1 MGISGGTEL
10 DRRSFLAGSTAA
22 LATGRGLLGRERTAV
37 ERKPGYR
44 IVYNDDSN
52 APILM
57 SESLEHFLELAVDR
71 FLGTQVDAL
80 FWNVISSD
88 VLHYPSE
95 VAEMVGAHLDGFESA
110 GYFQWYQRLMK
121 IIDERPDYLQ
131 AMADRA
137 RARGLEFFA
146 SLRMNDCHE
155 SPVWK
160 AMDTYSRYR
169 QEHPEFLLGDAVHPG
184 FSTGFDFSHA
194 PVRERRY
201 RIIEEL
207 ATRYRF
213 DGIEL
218 DFLRHPAY
226 FKPDEAYGNRH
237 LITGLVRRVRTLL
250 DRHQEETGRR
260 VRLAV
265 RVATPMEIS
274 LRMGLDVETW
284 IREGLPDLVIAATPR
299 GFELS
304 LPLEGYV
311 EAVRERPITLL
322 AQLGWHQPVKEAR
335 GAALNFWDQG
345 ADGIYLF
352 NWYSRKDRR
361 HESLREIGDP
371 GLLRRR
377 DKVYP
382 VHSQEGELW
391 ADTHPPA
398 QLPVR
403 LSLAPQGDAV
413 DVRLRIADDVAADAA
428 EGRLGSARLRMRFE
442 EIHSEDRVEVA
453 LNGVALAPETG
464 KLRIDDAHMYVW
476 KYWIEYVLPV
486 PPLRAGVNR
495 FRIRLAHRNPHLDGT
510 ATLVEMKVE
519 LEYEKRGK
527 KREKR
532 TG

>member
-1 MGISGGTEL
+1 MGVTRESEL
-10 DRRSFLAGSTAA
+10 DRRSFLAGSASFLAA
-22 LATGRGLLGRERTAV
+22 GRGLQGRKSAYQEKER
-37 ERKPGYR
+37 GYR
-44 IVYNDDSN
+44 IVFNDDSF

-71 FLGTQVDAL
+71 FQGTQVDAL

-110 GYFQWYQRLMK
+110 DYFQWYQRLVK
-121 IIDERPDYLQ
+121 IVEERPDYLQ
-131 AMADRA
+131 AITDRA

-160 AMDTYSRYR
+160 SMDTLSRYR
-169 QEHPEFLLGDAVHPG
+169 KEHPEFLLGDAVHPG
-184 FSTGFDFSHA
+184 FSTGFDFAHG

-207 ATRYRF
+207 ATRYRL

-226 FKPDEAYGNRH
+226 FKPDEAYRNRH
-237 LITGLVRRVRTLL
+237 LITGLVRRVRALL
-250 DRHQEETGRR
+250 DRLQEETGRR

-304 LPLEGYV
+304 LPLEQYV
-311 EAVRERPITLL
+311 EAVRDRPITLL
-322 AQLGWHQPVKEAR
+322 AQMGWHQPVKEAR

-345 ADGIYLF
+345 AHGIYLF
-352 NWYSRKDRR
+352 NWYSRKDRH

-371 GLLRRR
+371 GVLRRR

-382 VHSQEGELW
+382 VHSQEGDLW

-398 QLPVR
+398 QLPLR
-403 LSLAPQGDAV
+403 LSPGSQGGGAE
-413 DVRLRIADDVAADAA
+413 VRLRIGDDLAADVSDA
-428 EGRLGSARLRMRFE
+428 RLRSARLRMRFE
-442 EIHSEDRVEVA
+442 KLHSDDRVEVA
-453 LNGVALAPETG
+453 LNGVPLEPETG
-464 KLRIDDAHMYVW
+464 KRRIDDANMYVW
-476 KYWIEYVLPV
+476 KYWIEYELPV

-495 FRIRLAHRNPHLDGT
+495 FQIRLAHRNPGLD
-510 ATLVEMKVE
+510 APVTLAELKVE
-519 LEYEKRGK
+519 LDYRDGDDSG
-527 KREKR
+527 

>member
-1 MGISGGTEL
+1 MGFTRKSEL

-22 LATGRGLLGRERTAV
+22 LAAGRGLLGRERASQ

-71 FLGTQVDAL
+71 FRDTQVDAL

-95 VAEMVGAHLDGFESA
+95 VAEMVGAHLERFESA

-169 QEHPEFLLGDAVHPG
+169 KEHPQFLLGDAVHPG
-184 FSTGFDFSHA
+184 FSTGFDFAHEE
-194 PVRERRY
+194 VRERRY

-207 ATRYRF
+207 ATRYRL
-213 DGIEL
+213 DGVEL

-226 FKPDEAYGNRH
+226 FKPDQADGNRH
-237 LITGLVRRVRTLL
+237 LITGLVRRVRELL

-274 LRMGLDVETW
+274 KRMGLDVETW

-304 LPLEGYV
+304 LPLEQVCGSGS
-311 EAVRERPITLL
+311 RPPHHPVGPVGLAPAGEGSPRRGLELL
-322 AQLGWHQPVKEAR
+322 G
-335 GAALNFWDQG
+335 
-345 ADGIYLF
+345 
-352 NWYSRKDRR
+352 
-361 HESLREIGDP
+361 P
-371 GLLRRR
+371 GGRR
-377 DKVYP
+377 D
-382 VHSQEGELW
+382 
-391 ADTHPPA
+391 
-398 QLPVR
+398 
-403 LSLAPQGDAV
+403 LSLQLV
-413 DVRLRIADDVAADAA
+413 LA
-428 EGRLGSARLRMRFE
+428 EGPASRIVGGNRRSRPSAAAGQGLSGPFPGGRSVGRDPPSRPTSL
-442 EIHSEDRVEVA
+442 A
-453 LNGVALAPETG
+453 L
-464 KLRIDDAHMYVW
+464 
-476 KYWIEYVLPV
+476 V
-486 PPLRAGVNR
+486 PRSSGR
-495 FRIRLAHRNPHLDGT
+495 
-510 ATLVEMKVE
+510 
-519 LEYEKRGK
+519 RG
-527 KREKR
+527 
-532 TG
+532 

>member
-1 MGISGGTEL
+1 MGFTRKSEL

-22 LATGRGLLGRERTAV
+22 LAAGRGLLGRERTSQ

-71 FLGTQVDAL
+71 FRDTQVDAL

-95 VAEMVGAHLDGFESA
+95 VAEMVGAHLERFESA

-169 QEHPEFLLGDAVHPG
+169 KEHRQFLLGDSVHPG
-184 FSTGFDFSHA
+184 FSTGFDFAHEE
-194 PVRERRY
+194 VRERRY

-207 ATRYRF
+207 ATRYRL

-226 FKPDEAYGNRH
+226 FKPDEAYRNRY
-237 LITGLVRRVRTLL
+237 LITGLVRRVRELL

-274 LRMGLDVETW
+274 KRMGLDVETW

-304 LPLEGYV
+304 LPLEKYV
-311 EAVRERPITLL
+311 EAVRDRPITLL

-361 HESLREIGDP
+361 HESLGEIGDP

-382 VHSQEGELW
+382 VHSQEGDLW
-391 ADTHPPA
+391 AGTHPPA
-398 QLPVR
+398 QLPLS
-403 LSLAPQGDAV
+403 LSLAPPEGGVEIQ
-413 DVRLRIADDVAADAA
+413 LRIGDDVTADVAA
-428 EGRLGSARLRMRFE
+428 GRLRSARLRMRFE
-442 EIHSEDRVEVA
+442 EIHSADRVEVL

-464 KLRIDDAHMYVW
+464 KLRIDDAHMYIW
-476 KYWIEYVLPV
+476 KYWIEYELPV
-486 PPLRAGVNR
+486 PPLRAGINR
-495 FRIRLAHRNPHLDGT
+495 FQIRLAHRNPRLDGPV
-510 ATLVEMKVE
+510 ALVELKVE
-519 LEYEKRGK
+519 MDYR
-527 KREKR
+527 
-532 TG
+532 

>member
-1 MGISGGTEL
+1 MGVTRKTEL

-22 LATGRGLLGRERTAV
+22 LTAGRGLLGRESGSQEKKR
-37 ERKPGYR
+37 GYR
-44 IVYNDDSN
+44 IVFNDDSF

-71 FLGTQVDAL
+71 FQGTQVDAL

-110 GYFQWYQRLMK
+110 EYFQWYQRLMK
-121 IIDERPDYLQ
+121 IIDQRPDYLQ
-131 AMADRA
+131 ALTDRA

-155 SPVWK
+155 SPVWN
-160 AMDTYSRYR
+160 AMDTLSRYR
-169 QEHPEFLLGDAVHPG
+169 KEHPQFLLGDAVHPG
-184 FSTGFDFSHA
+184 FSTGFDFAHA

-207 ATRYRF
+207 ATRYRL
-213 DGIEL
+213 DGVEL

-226 FKPDEAYGNRH
+226 FKPDEAYRNRH
-237 LITGLVRRVRTLL
+237 LITGLVRRVRALL

-274 LRMGLDVETW
+274 LGMGLDVETW
-284 IREGLPDLVIAATPR
+284 IREELPDLVIAATPR

-304 LPLEGYV
+304 LPLEQYM
-311 EAVRERPITLL
+311 EAVRDRPVTLL
-322 AQLGWHQPVKEAR
+322 AQMGWHQPVKEAR

-345 ADGIYLF
+345 VHGIYLF
-352 NWYSRKDRR
+352 NWYSRRDRH

-371 GLLRRR
+371 GLLRSR

-382 VHSQEGELW
+382 VHSQERDLW
-391 ADTHPPA
+391 AGTHPPA
-398 QLPVR
+398 QLPLP
-403 LSLAPQGDAV
+403 LSRASQGDGAE
-413 DVRLRIADDVAADAA
+413 VRLRIGDDVSADAA
-428 EGRLGSARLRMRFE
+428 DGRLRSARLRMRFE
-442 EIHSEDRVEVA
+442 ELHSEDRVEVA
-453 LNGVALAPETG
+453 LNGVGLATETG
-464 KLRIDDAHMYVW
+464 KRRIDDANMYVW
-476 KYWIEYVLPV
+476 KYWIEYDLPV

-495 FRIRLAHRNPHLDGT
+495 FQIRLARRNPLLDEPV
-510 ATLVEMKVE
+510 TLAELKVE
-519 LEYEKRGK
+519 LDYQ
-527 KREKR
+527 
-532 TG
+532 